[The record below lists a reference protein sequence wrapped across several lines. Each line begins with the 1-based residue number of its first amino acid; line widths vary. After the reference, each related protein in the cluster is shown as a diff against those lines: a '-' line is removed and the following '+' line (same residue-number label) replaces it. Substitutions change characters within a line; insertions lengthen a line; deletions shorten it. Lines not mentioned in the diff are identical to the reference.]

1 MDAPD
6 RRLTELLH
14 SGTPES
20 TERLLALVY
29 DELRGMARANLARE
43 RPGHTLQAT
52 ALVHE
57 AFLRISG
64 RDGELPLNDR
74 RHFFAAAGEAMR
86 RILIDQARNR
96 NRLRR
101 GGDHQRVDLEGLEI
115 AIEPPSDD
123 LLVVEEALAK
133 LEAAHPR
140 AREIVN
146 LRYFTGLSNQ
156 ETAEA
161 LGISLTTV
169 EREWRF
175 IRTYLQDVI
184 ERGGAG

>member
-1 MDAPD
+1 M
-6 RRLTELLH
+6 
-14 SGTPES
+14 
-20 TERLLALVY
+20 
-29 DELRGMARANLARE
+29 
-43 RPGHTLQAT
+43 
-52 ALVHE
+52 
-57 AFLRISG
+57 
-64 RDGELPLNDR
+64 
-74 RHFFAAAGEAMR
+74 
-86 RILIDQARNR
+86 
-96 NRLRR
+96 
-101 GGDHQRVDLEGLEI
+101 
-115 AIEPPSDD
+115 
-123 LLVVEEALAK
+123 VEEALAK

-184 ERGGAG
+184 ERGSAE